1 MGHLL
6 SSSVLGLLVASSKRA
21 YATYWVT
28 QICCTHSPCPHG
40 RPLLIRASSG
50 NTQTFKGRSVSLSL
64 GSLGPGAHKVLFEPS
79 KHLWWVW
86 GLILNAVSLL
96 LPSCC
101 GFSFALGSR
110 VSYLVG
116 ANSLLLMVVHQQGVI
131 LEFMQER
138 MSASPSTLP
147 PCVGPRGS
155 THLYVFRY
163 ICFLLYQ

>member
-1 MGHLL
+1 MVRLI
-6 SSSVLGLLVASSKRA
+6 VTSSKRA

-50 NTQTFKGRSVSLSL
+50 NMQTFKGRSVLLSL

-86 GLILNAVSLL
+86 GLILNAILLL

-101 GFSFALGSR
+101 GFSFALGHG
-110 VSYLVG
+110 VSFLGGIQHSPVDG
-116 ANSLLLMVVHQQGVI
+116 CSVASCNFGVFI
-131 LEFMQER
+131 GEDELTSF
-138 MSASPSTLP
+138 
-147 PCVGPRGS
+147 
-155 THLYVFRY
+155 
-163 ICFLLYQ
+163 